1 MKRLLPGNGPVDSDR
16 DITRLLGEWR
26 EGDDEAEEA
35 LVPLVYDELLRQARR
50 LMAGERAGHTI
61 QPTAL
66 VHDAYL
72 KLRGSDV
79 DWADRTHFFAL
90 SARLMRRLLV
100 NHANARAAKKR
111 GGDDVRVTLDEGV
124 VGAGDTD
131 LAILELDEALEALR
145 KIDPEK
151 AQLVE
156 LQYFGGL
163 SVVEMEE
170 FTGLSSATIGRHL
183 RFARAWIRDC
193 MMNNTD

>member
-1 MKRLLPGNGPVDSDR
+1 MNSDS

-26 EGDDEAEEA
+26 EGDSGAEQA
-35 LVPLVYDELLRQARR
+35 LVPLVYDELHNQARR

-72 KLRGSDV
+72 KLRGANV
-79 DWADRTHFFAL
+79 DWTDRTHFFAL

-111 GGDDVRVTLDEGV
+111 GGDDIRVTLEDGLRD
-124 VGAGDTD
+124 GADAD
-131 LAILELDEALEALR
+131 FALLQLDEALEALR
-145 KIDPEK
+145 EVDAEK
-151 AQLVE
+151 AQLIE

-163 SVVEMEE
+163 SVTEIAD
-170 FTGLSSATIGRHL
+170 FTGLSVATIGRHL
-183 RFARAWIRDC
+183 RFARAWLRDS
-193 MMNNTD
+193 MLDERE

>member
-1 MKRLLPGNGPVDSDR
+1 MDSDS

-26 EGDDEAEEA
+26 KGDEDAEEA
-35 LVPLVYDELLRQARR
+35 LVPLVYDELHRQARR

-72 KLRGSDV
+72 KLRGANV

-100 NHANARAAKKR
+100 NHANARAARKR
-111 GGDDVRVTLDEGV
+111 GGGDARVTLEEGSAQ
-124 VGAGDTD
+124 GTDTD
-131 LAILELDEALEALR
+131 LAIIELDEALQALR
-145 KIDPEK
+145 NLDPDK
-151 AQLVE
+151 AQLIE

-163 SVVEMEE
+163 SVGEMQEY
-170 FTGLSSATIGRHL
+170 TGLSSATIGRHL
-183 RFARAWIRDC
+183 RFARAWMRDF
-193 MMNNTD
+193 MESGTG

>member
-1 MKRLLPGNGPVDSDR
+1 MDGDK
-16 DITRLLGEWR
+16 DITRLLSEWR
-26 EGDDEAEEA
+26 DGDADAEDA
-35 LVPLVYDELLRQARR
+35 LVPKVYEELHRQARR

-66 VHDAYL
+66 VHDAYI

-111 GGDDVRVTLDEGV
+111 GGGDVRVTLDEGL
-124 VGAGDTD
+124 AGDAGND
-131 LAILELDEALEALR
+131 IAIIELDEALQALR
-145 KIDPEK
+145 SVDPEK
-151 AQLVE
+151 AQLIE
-156 LQYFGGL
+156 FQYFGGM
-163 SVVEMEE
+163 SVSEMEE

-183 RFARAWIRDC
+183 RFARAWIRDF
-193 MMNNTD
+193 MVNEPD

>member
-1 MKRLLPGNGPVDSDR
+1 MDR
-16 DITRLLGEWR
+16 DNDITRLLGEWR
-26 EGDDEAEEA
+26 GGDDDAEEA
-35 LVPLVYDELLRQARR
+35 LVPLVYEELHRQARR
-50 LMAGERAGHTI
+50 MMAGERAGHTI

-72 KLRGSDV
+72 QLRGSNV

-111 GGDDVRVTLDEGV
+111 GGGDVRVTLDEGL
-124 VGAGDTD
+124 AASGDTD
-131 LAILELDEALEALR
+131 LAILQLDEALTELR
-145 KIDPEK
+145 AIDPDK

-163 SVVEMEE
+163 SVAEMED

-183 RFARAWIRDC
+183 RFARAWLRDC
-193 MMNNTD
+193 MVSDSD